1 MITRARLV
9 EIARYLVAGVVNTAF
24 GYGLYAGLLWLGL
37 DRYVAQAIGYVLGT
51 GFNYLTYSRHVFTD
65 AGPAKA
71 RFVASYAVN
80 YLINLAGLKLVSHVI
95 PNPYAAGAVTT
106 LGVVALNYL
115 VLRRLVFRPR
125 ENQGAA

>member
-1 MITRARLV
+1 MIARARLL
-9 EIARYLVAGVVNTAF
+9 EIARYLVAGLVNTAF
-24 GYGLYAGLLWLGL
+24 GYGLYAGLIWLGL

-80 YLINLAGLKLVSHVI
+80 YLINLAGLKAASHVI

-115 VLRRLVFRPR
+115 VLRRLVFRPK
-125 ENQGAA
+125 AA

>member
-1 MITRARLV
+1 MIARARLL

-24 GYGLYAGLLWLGL
+24 GYGLYAGLIWLGL

-80 YLINLAGLKLVSHVI
+80 YLINLAGLKAVSHLI
-95 PNPYAAGAVTT
+95 PNPYVAGAVTT

-115 VLRRLVFRPR
+115 VLRRLVFRPKV
-125 ENQGAA
+125 A

>member
-1 MITRARLV
+1 MIARARLV

>member
-1 MITRARLV
+1 MIARARLL

-24 GYGLYAGLLWLGL
+24 GYGLYAGLIWLGL

-80 YLINLAGLKLVSHVI
+80 YLINLAGLKAVSHLI

-115 VLRRLVFRPR
+115 VLRRLVFRPK
-125 ENQGAA
+125 AA

>member
-1 MITRARLV
+1 MIARVRLL

-24 GYGLYAGLLWLGL
+24 GYGLYAGLIWLGL
-37 DRYVAQAIGYVLGT
+37 DRYVAQAIGYALGT

-65 AGPAKA
+65 AAPAKA

-80 YLINLAGLKLVSHVI
+80 YLINLAGLKVASHAI
-95 PNPYAAGAVTT
+95 PNPYAAGAMTT

-115 VLRRLVFRPR
+115 VLRRLVFRPK
-125 ENQGAA
+125 AA